1 LNKQKQHVSGNV
13 RLKKI
18 VFVSAFLAVLLQAI
32 LGQAQTSAET
42 GEKKTDRT
50 TWWRDAKFGLFIHW
64 GIYAIPG
71 RGEWVQWNE
80 QIPLEE
86 YAKLADQFNPTK
98 FDADTWAATA
108 KAAGMKY
115 TVLTTRHHDGFC
127 LFDSKASDF
136 TSVKTNA
143 KRDFVADYVKALRNA
158 GLRVGFYYSPLDWR
172 FPGYIMPD
180 LHLKSAEAMREQY
193 HRQVQELLSNYG
205 PIDILWFDGGETD
218 WLNFGADW
226 AGANWQ
232 KRPKG
237 KHYAGRFDWQHKE
250 VYTNIRQLQPNVII
264 NGRADMPEDFHSREG
279 DGALGDFDAEH
290 PWELCT
296 TLAGAWG
303 YQANAKVKSL
313 KDCVQMLVKVA
324 GRDGNLLL
332 NVGPKPDGEIDPPQ
346 AQRLREIGQWLEKYG
361 KSIYCTR
368 GGPFLPGEYG
378 VSTHRD
384 KWIFVHVLRW
394 PDEKLTLP
402 PIPAKIVRTSVLT
415 GGEAHVV
422 QSEIAIDISM
432 PKKNR
437 DDVDTIIELEFDNL
451 SDNIKPIKNNK

>member
-1 LNKQKQHVSGNV
+1 MTKRQHHVFESV

-18 VFVSAFLAVLLQAI
+18 VFVSAFLAILLQATA
-32 LGQAQTSAET
+32 GQAQISAET
-42 GEKKTDRT
+42 GENKNDRLA
-50 TWWRDAKFGLFIHW
+50 WWRDAKFGLFIHW

-98 FDADTWAATA
+98 FDADAWASTA

-115 TVLTTRHHDGFC
+115 MVLTTRHHDGFC

-143 KRDFVADYVKALRNA
+143 KRDFVADYVKAVRNA

-193 HRQVQELLSNYG
+193 HRQIQELLSNYG
-205 PIDILWFDGGETD
+205 QIDVLWFDGGESD

-232 KRPKG
+232 KRPKD
-237 KHYAGRFDWQHKE
+237 KHYKGRFDWQHKD
-250 VYTNIRQLQPNVII
+250 VYANIRRLQPNVII
-264 NGRADMPEDFHSREG
+264 NGRADMQEDFRSREG

-346 AQRLREIGQWLEKYG
+346 AQRLREIGQWLEKYD

-368 GGPFLPGEYG
+368 GGPFHARRIWRFRAPRQIDLCACSPLAGRKD
-378 VSTHRD
+378 H
-384 KWIFVHVLRW
+384 
-394 PDEKLTLP
+394 P
-402 PIPAKIVRTSVLT
+402 PRNPR
-415 GGEAHVV
+415 
-422 QSEIAIDISM
+422 
-432 PKKNR
+432 KNR
-437 DDVDTIIELEFDNL
+437 SQFSLNRWRSQRCSNRKRDRNFST
-451 SDNIKPIKNNK
+451 